1 MSIPKPDIRV
11 VIIVGP
17 TGVGKTELAL
27 RIAEIWKGEI
37 ISADSM
43 QVYRY
48 MDIGTAKPS
57 KAERAAIPYHLI
69 DVVNPDEPFNAS
81 MYVNLARKAIEAAD
95 GNKTFLV
102 VGGTG
107 LYIKALLGGIFSAPG
122 ADEGL
127 REYYRHQLRDFGGEY
142 LYRTLK
148 DKDEKAAGAIMRNDA
163 VRIIRALEVLELTG
177 KSIFDQHQE
186 HRFQDRPY
194 NYLKIG
200 LVMERE
206 QLFERIE
213 QRAEG
218 MIVRGFVEEVR
229 WLMEHGY
236 HEGLKSMQSLGYRH
250 MARFLRDRGNLEE
263 SLYLMKRDTR
273 RYAKRQITWFNADKE
288 INSFHYDD
296 VSSIMEKIKGF
307 MA

>member
-177 KSIFDQHQE
+177 KSIMEQHQE

-250 MARFLRDRGNLEE
+250 IARYLRDRGKLEE

-307 MA
+307 MG

>member
-177 KSIFDQHQE
+177 KSIMEQHQE

-273 RYAKRQITWFNADKE
+273 RYAKRQITWFKADRE
-288 INSFHYDD
+288 IYPFRYDD

>member
-11 VIIVGP
+11 VIIAGP

-177 KSIFDQHQE
+177 KSIMEQHQE

-200 LVMERE
+200 LMMERE

-213 QRAEG
+213 RRAEG
-218 MIVRGFVEEVR
+218 MIIRGFIEEVR

-273 RYAKRQITWFNADKE
+273 RYAKRQITWFKADRE
-288 INSFHYDD
+288 IYPFRYDD

>member
-57 KAERAAIPYHLI
+57 KAERAAIPCHLI

-81 MYVNLARKAIEAAD
+81 MYVNLARKVIEAAD

-127 REYYRHQLRDFGGEY
+127 REYYRNQLRRFGGEC
-142 LYRTLK
+142 LYRTLAE
-148 DKDEKAAGAIMRNDA
+148 KDEKAAGAIMPNDA

-200 LVMERE
+200 LMMERE

-213 QRAEG
+213 RRAEG
-218 MIVRGFVEEVR
+218 MIIRGFIEEVR

-250 MARFLRDRGNLEE
+250 IARYLHDRGNLEE

-273 RYAKRQITWFNADKE
+273 RYAKRQITWFNADRE

-296 VSSIMEKIKGF
+296 TSSIMEKIKGF
-307 MA
+307 MG

>member
-1 MSIPKPDIRV
+1 VSIPKPDIRV

-81 MYVNLARKAIEAAD
+81 MYVNLARKAIETAD
-95 GNKTFLV
+95 GNKTFFV

-148 DKDEKAAGAIMRNDA
+148 DKDEKAAEAIMRSDT

-213 QRAEG
+213 RRAEG

-250 MARFLRDRGNLEE
+250 IARYLCDRGNLEE
-263 SLYLMKRDTR
+263 YLYLMKRDTR
-273 RYAKRQITWFNADKE
+273 RYAKRQITWFKADRE

-296 VSSIMEKIKGF
+296 LSSIIEKIKGF